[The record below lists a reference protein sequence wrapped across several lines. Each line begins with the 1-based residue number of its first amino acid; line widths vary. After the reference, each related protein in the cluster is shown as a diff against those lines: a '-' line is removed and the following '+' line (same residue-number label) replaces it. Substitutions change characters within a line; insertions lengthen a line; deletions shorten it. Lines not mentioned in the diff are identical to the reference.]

1 MRTISRSGFKL
12 FPGPASKGLQHRLQN
27 ISGADFKTISVQAL
41 YLLKYRQHF
50 LRETF
55 SDSHNV
61 IQE

>member
-1 MRTISRSGFKL
+1 MRTISRAGFKKS
-12 FPGPASKGLQHRLQN
+12 PAPASNFLQHRLQN
-27 ISGADFKTISVQAL
+27 ISGADIKTISVQAL
-41 YLLKYRQHF
+41 YLLKHRQHF